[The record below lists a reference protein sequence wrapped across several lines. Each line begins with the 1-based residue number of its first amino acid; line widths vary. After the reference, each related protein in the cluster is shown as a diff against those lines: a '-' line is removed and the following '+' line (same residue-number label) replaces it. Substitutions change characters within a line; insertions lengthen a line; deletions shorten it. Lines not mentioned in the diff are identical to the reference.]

1 MEYKINQNGNTL
13 LESVYN
19 NRNLTDE
26 YIDSLL
32 YSETWED
39 PINYKNISKGY
50 GLLMN
55 TIKKGGDIGIV
66 VDPDVDGYTASAL
79 MLMFIYDD
87 LKYDN
92 VGYIIKQKKVKSHGI
107 TQEIIDKVKEH
118 KFDLLIFPDAASN
131 DFKFQKNIKDLGCD
145 ILITDHHEFDLSQ
158 KPSAVIINNQ
168 DGIVENKHLSGCGV
182 TYKFCYYC
190 AEKENIDL
198 GYKYLDL
205 VALSLISDMCD
216 MTSLENRFLFN
227 LGNKKENI
235 ENKLLKEFVKDLKI
249 KNKVSIENYGFG
261 VAPLIN
267 STIRLGS
274 YEQKE
279 DLMESLLNSVE
290 NVEYKYR
297 GKTLEQSIQAS
308 ILRIGRN
315 LKASQKRQLNK
326 LIEKGID
333 ILNDE
338 NDKVIIIKSNDIK
351 PELKG
356 VLCNRLSSEY
366 KKPVCVLSGDE
377 ILTGSARGMNNIDF
391 KSICVASNCCL
402 YAEGHR
408 NSFGLSTQA
417 KDIHKFISFINKE
430 LLGVEFDNAV
440 EIDYVY
446 EGGVPLQDILD
457 LSTDIE
463 DLWDGRIIKRPKI
476 LIKNIR
482 VNSKDIKYRVRG
494 DNGMTFKIDNVVYRR
509 DFASRVFYEDF
520 ICSDENLDNDKD
532 IMVDMICEIKVNER
546 GFSYVNICDCES
558 RIIQ

>member
-1 MEYKINQNGNTL
+1 
-13 LESVYN
+13 
-19 NRNLTDE
+19 
-26 YIDSLL
+26 
-32 YSETWED
+32 
-39 PINYKNISKGY
+39 
-50 GLLMN
+50 
-55 TIKKGGDIGIV
+55 
-66 VDPDVDGYTASAL
+66 
-79 MLMFIYDD
+79 
-87 LKYDN
+87 
-92 VGYIIKQKKVKSHGI
+92 
-107 TQEIIDKVKEH
+107 
-118 KFDLLIFPDAASN
+118 
-131 DFKFQKNIKDLGCD
+131 
-145 ILITDHHEFDLSQ
+145 
-158 KPSAVIINNQ
+158 
-168 DGIVENKHLSGCGV
+168 
-182 TYKFCYYC
+182 
-190 AEKENIDL
+190 
-198 GYKYLDL
+198 
-205 VALSLISDMCD
+205 
-216 MTSLENRFLFN
+216 
-227 LGNKKENI
+227 
-235 ENKLLKEFVKDLKI
+235 
-249 KNKVSIENYGFG
+249 
-261 VAPLIN
+261 
-267 STIRLGS
+267 
-274 YEQKE
+274 
-279 DLMESLLNSVE
+279 MESLLNSVE

-482 VNSKDIKYRVRG
+482 VNSKDVKYRVRG

-509 DFASRVFYEDF
+509 DFASKVFYEDF
-520 ICSDENLDNDKD
+520 ICVNDNLDNNKD
-532 IMVDMICEIKVNER
+532 LIVDMICEIRMNER
-546 GFSYVNICDCES
+546 GFSYVNICDSES
-558 RIIQ
+558 RIIK